1 MAKSKK
7 SSKAS
12 KSKTGKSGKADVVA
26 AAPAG
31 PVTLADGERL
41 GTLLRVPQGEVDL
54 ARFDPRA
61 TPGFAGSKTDAPAAI
76 AALSP
81 ELGDLQE
88 RLFAAGRVEP
98 ERARRIL
105 LVLQGMDTSGKG
117 GVLRH
122 VIGQL
127 DPQGTSI
134 KAFKAPT
141 EEELQHHFLW
151 RIERELPVPGM
162 IGIFDRSQY
171 EDVLV
176 ARVNQLVPED
186 VWSGR
191 YDEINS
197 WEADLIT
204 SGTVVIKCFL
214 HLSKD
219 EQKSRLTERLA
230 DPAKYWKYNPG
241 DLEGRAKWDDYMSAY
256 ADVLHY
262 CNPDTAP
269 WYVIP
274 ADRKWYRNW
283 AITRLLVEHLR
294 DLDLGW
300 PAAEF
305 DVEEEQRRLAES

>member
-1 MAKSKK
+1 MAKSTK
-7 SSKAS
+7 SSKS
-12 KSKTGKSGKADVVA
+12 KGGKNDTGGKGVKGTKETPA
-26 AAPAG
+26 A
-31 PVTLADGERL
+31 VTLSDGDRL
-41 GTLLRVPQGEVDL
+41 GPLLRVPQGEVDL
-54 ARFDPRA
+54 AGFDPRA
-61 TPGFAGSKTDAPAAI
+61 TPGFDGGKVDAPAAI

-81 ELGDLQE
+81 ELGELQE
-88 RLFAAGRVEP
+88 RLFAAGRAEP
-98 ERARRIL
+98 EQARRIL

-141 EEELQHHFLW
+141 DEELQHHFLW
-151 RIERELPVPGM
+151 RIERELPAPGM

-176 ARVNQLVPED
+176 ARVNQLVPEH
-186 VWSGR
+186 VWSAR

-197 WEADLIT
+197 WEADLVT

-219 EQKSRLTERLA
+219 EQKTRLSERLE
-230 DPAKYWKYNPG
+230 DPAKHWKYNPG
-241 DLEGRAKWDDYMSAY
+241 DLDARARWDDYTTAY
-256 ADVLHY
+256 QDVLHY

-283 AITRLLVEHLR
+283 AITRLLIEHLR

-300 PAAEF
+300 PAADF
-305 DVEEEQRRLAES
+305 DVEEEQRRLAAS

>member
-1 MAKSKK
+1 MAKS
-7 SSKAS
+7 S
-12 KSKTGKSGKADVVA
+12 KSKGGKSGKSGKGGKAPKETT
-26 AAPAG
+26 APAA
-31 PVTLADGERL
+31 VTLADGDRL
-41 GTLLRVPQGEVDL
+41 GPLLRVPAGEVDL
-54 ARFDPRA
+54 AGFDPRA
-61 TPGFAGSKTDAPAAI
+61 TPGFDGSKTDAPAAI

-81 ELGDLQE
+81 ELGELQE
-88 RLFAAGRVEP
+88 RLFAAGRAEP
-98 ERARRIL
+98 EQARRIL

-122 VIGQL
+122 VIGLL

-151 RIERELPVPGM
+151 RIERELPTPGM

-176 ARVNQLVPED
+176 ARVNQLVPD
-186 VWSGR
+186 HVWSAR
-191 YDEINS
+191 YDEINA
-197 WEADLIT
+197 WEADLVT

-214 HLSKD
+214 QVSKD
-219 EQKSRLTERLA
+219 EQKTRLSERLE
-230 DPAKYWKYNPG
+230 DPSKYWKYNPG
-241 DLEGRAKWDDYMSAY
+241 DLDARARWDDYTTAY
-256 ADVLHY
+256 ADALHY

-283 AITRLLVEHLR
+283 AITRLLIEHLR

-300 PAAEF
+300 PAADF
-305 DVEEEQRRLAES
+305 DIEEEKRRLAES

>member
-1 MAKSKK
+1 MAKSK
-7 SSKAS
+7 SSK
-12 KSKTGKSGKADVVA
+12 KKAA
-26 AAPAG
+26 QPAG
-31 PVTLADGERL
+31 PVTLRDGERL
-41 GTLLRVPQGEVDL
+41 GDLLRVPAGEVDL
-54 ARFDPRA
+54 AGFDPRA
-61 TPGFAGSKTDAPAAI
+61 TPGFAGDKTDAPAQI

-88 RLFAAGRVEP
+88 RLYASGRSEP
-98 ERARRIL
+98 ETARRIL

-127 DPQGTSI
+127 DPQGTAI

-141 EEELQHHFLW
+141 EEELAHHFLW
-151 RIERELPVPGM
+151 RIERELPTPGM

-171 EDVLV
+171 EDVLIG
-176 ARVNQLVPED
+176 RVNQLVTED
-186 VWSGR
+186 VITTR
-191 YDEINS
+191 YDEINA
-197 WEADLIT
+197 WEADLVQT
-204 SGTVVIKCFL
+204 GTVVIKCFL
-214 HLSKD
+214 QISKD
-219 EQKSRLTERLA
+219 EQKARLSERLT

-241 DLEGRAKWDDYMSAY
+241 DLDSRAKWDAYTEAY
-256 ADVLHY
+256 AAVLTR

-283 AITRLLVEHLR
+283 AITRLLTEHLR
-294 DLDLGW
+294 ELDLGW